1 MTDKLIVLSTTGSQA
16 EAARIAE
23 ELVERRLAGCVNV
36 VGRVQSFYRWEDKL
50 QRGEEF
56 LMLIKTDRAHLEQV
70 HTAIH
75 ELNSYEIPEFISVA
89 VDGGSEKYLNWMES
103 CVG

>member
-1 MTDKLIVLSTTGSQA
+1 MTDKLIVLTTAGSQA

-36 VGRVQSFYRWEDKL
+36 VGRVQSFYRWEEKL

-56 LMLIKTDRAHLEQV
+56 LMIIKTDQAHREQV
-70 HTAIH
+70 RNAIR
-75 ELNSYEIPEFISVA
+75 ELNSYDLPEFVTLA
-89 VDGGSEKYLNWMES
+89 VEGGSQEYLNWIDS